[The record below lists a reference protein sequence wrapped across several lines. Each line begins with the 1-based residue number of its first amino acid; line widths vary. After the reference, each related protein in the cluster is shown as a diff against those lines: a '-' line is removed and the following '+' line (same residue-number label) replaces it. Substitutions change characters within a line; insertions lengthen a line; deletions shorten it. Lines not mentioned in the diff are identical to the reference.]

1 MMGKANMKVR
11 LAMMETGTP
20 QWKLAELL
28 GVSESTIWRM
38 IRKEQPDKEQDR
50 IVWIIKNPDK
60 YKEMTST

>member
-1 MMGKANMKVR
+1 MGKTNMKVR

-28 GVSESTIWRM
+28 GVSESTVWRM

-60 YKEMTST
+60 YKEMTAT